1 MLGPDL
7 LKDLEQLDTKV
18 QKNIKEAQDHLKS
31 YEDKKTKV
39 KEYDIDKRV
48 YLKLKVKRISLILG
62 ICVKF
67 APIFYRPFEILTKRG
82 LMAYE
87 LDLPI
92 HIKIHIFFHASLL
105 KKYVYDTKHF
115 IDWSLLQV
123 EPEGEFVPEPLHI
136 LDKRELQLS
145 RNTII

>member
-18 QKNIKEAQDHLKS
+18 QQNLKEAQDHLKS

-82 LMAYE
+82 LMEYE
-87 LDLPI
+87 LDLPT
-92 HIKIHIFFHASLL
+92 HIKIHIFLHASLL

-123 EPEGEFVPEPLHI
+123 EAEGEFVPKPLHI
-136 LDKRELQLS
+136 MGSAMFNSLKMHM
-145 RNTII
+145 